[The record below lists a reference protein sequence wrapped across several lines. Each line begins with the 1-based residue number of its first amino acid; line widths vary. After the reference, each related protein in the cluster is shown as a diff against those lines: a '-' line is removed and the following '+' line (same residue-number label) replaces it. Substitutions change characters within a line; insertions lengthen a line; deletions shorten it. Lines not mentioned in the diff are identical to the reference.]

1 MKEAVDKVKEI
12 NEIERILGEEQ
23 SEYGTL
29 DAYATDFAPF
39 FRLWSAMSDFDALRD
54 QCLREAI

>member
-1 MKEAVDKVKEI
+1 MKDAATKVKEI

-39 FRLWSAMSDFDALRD
+39 YRLWSAMSDFDALRD
-54 QCLREAI
+54 